1 LLRACRTKETRAE
14 ESTHGAP
21 KITLA
26 RVNVSLPI
34 DAQLPGILQ
43 ALDKRGA
50 LVLVAEPGAGKT
62 TRVPRALLALP
73 WAKTGEILVLE
84 PRRLAA
90 RLAAKRVAEEMNEP
104 IGKTVGYT
112 VRFDDVGGKETRLRF
127 ITEAVLTR
135 RLVQD
140 PMLKGV
146 CCVVL
151 DELHERSLHAD
162 VALAFVR
169 KLRRTTRPDLRV
181 VAMSATLDAS
191 RIAAFLEAEV
201 MSVSGRPYQV
211 EIEHLEARDERPLE
225 DQVRAAV
232 RKLLQATVQGHVLVF
247 LPGAAEIRR
256 AAAALEETA
265 RAHGIEVLPLH
276 GDLPPE
282 EQDRA
287 VNGSLVSLSGKS
299 SNTRKVIL
307 STNVAETSITIDGVV
322 AVIDSGLERA
332 ASFSPWSGVGE
343 LVTANICQASAT
355 QRAGRAGRTQS
366 GRAIRLYT
374 KHDHDGRPAFSKPEI
389 QRVDFAETRLFL
401 AQLGIAQVT
410 AEEIEERPD
419 TLRFFEVP
427 AKVAIERAETTL
439 FKLGALHGANEIT
452 ELGRLLVTLPLHPR
466 LARVAVAGA
475 RMGHAARVA
484 LLVALL
490 SEKEIRLSQ
499 RARFGMHGG
508 PANKVDAGSSDAL
521 ARVEAF
527 ENAERG
533 GLNAGRIRSHDLD
546 VGATLGAARTRDQLA
561 RMLSRIRPAEELVFD
576 EDEALE
582 KALLLGY
589 PDRVGKR
596 RKALSAD
603 IVLAGSGALKLA
615 ETSVVRDAMWVVC
628 VEAEEAR
635 GQVSCRVASR
645 IEPEWLLELFP
656 DRVLSVNEV
665 RFDREKER
673 IEKIS
678 ALSYEGLLLD
688 ESRSDGAGATGG
700 AEVLARAAIAAG
712 LQRFVDVHE
721 LDQWKLRSQ
730 LAHKVDATIPV
741 LDDAQVLE
749 GLQQAAEGRRSLKE
763 LETAQVL
770 EALLASLGTNR
781 MKIDKHAPTEVK
793 LPARKNTV
801 TYEHDRPPWVES
813 RMQDFFGLAEGPSAG
828 GAPIVLHLLAPNM
841 RAVQVTTD
849 LAGFWER
856 HYPKIRKEL
865 MRNYPKHYWPED
877 PLHAEAPPPRPPR
890 RK

>member
-1 LLRACRTKETRAE
+1 MQKGNRKRTR
-14 ESTHGAP
+14 STHTRIAINLAP
-21 KITLA
+21 
-26 RVNVSLPI
+26 VNVSLPI

-62 TRVPRALLALP
+62 TRVPRALLSLP
-73 WAKTGEILVLE
+73 WAKAGEILVLE
-84 PRRLAA
+84 PRRLAT

-104 IGKTVGYT
+104 LGKTVGYT
-112 VRFDDVGGKETRLRF
+112 VRFEDVGGKETRLRF

-140 PMLKGV
+140 PTLKGV
-146 CCVVL
+146 SCVVL

-191 RIAAFLEAEV
+191 RIAAFLDAEV
-201 MSVSGRPYQV
+201 TSVSGRPYQV

-232 RKLLQATVQGHVLVF
+232 RKLLQADLQGHVLVF

-287 VNGSLVSLSGKS
+287 VRS

-343 LVTANICQASAT
+343 LVTSPICQASAT

-410 AEEIEERPD
+410 AEEGAETAD

-427 AKVAIERAETTL
+427 TKAAIERAETTL
-439 FKLGALHGANEIT
+439 VKLGALSEANQIS

-527 ENAERG
+527 ENAERS

-561 RMLSRIRPAEELVFD
+561 RMLSRIRPAEDGIFD

-615 ETSVVRDAMWVVC
+615 ETSVVRDAMWMVC
-628 VEAEEAR
+628 IEAEELGPSVSLAGKK

-656 DRVLSVNEV
+656 DRVIAVNEV

-688 ESRSDGAGATGG
+688 ESKSDGAGAEG
-700 AEVLARAAIAAG
+700 AADVLARAAIASG
-712 LQRFVDVHE
+712 LQRFVDVHA

-730 LAHKVDATIPV
+730 LAHKVDPSVPV
-741 LDDAQVLE
+741 LDDALVLE
-749 GLQQAAEGRRSLKE
+749 GLRQAAEGRRSLKE
-763 LETAQVL
+763 LESAQVL
-770 EALLASLGTNR
+770 EAVLASLGADR
-781 MKIDKHAPTEVK
+781 MKIDKHAPTEVR

-849 LAGFWER
+849 LAGFWDR

>member
-1 LLRACRTKETRAE
+1 M
-14 ESTHGAP
+14 
-21 KITLA
+21 
-26 RVNVSLPI
+26 NVSLPI
-34 DAQLPGILQ
+34 DAQLPGILE
-43 ALDKRGA
+43 ALEKRGA

-62 TRVPRALLALP
+62 TRVPRALLSLS
-73 WAKTGEILVLE
+73 WARTGEILVLE
-84 PRRLAA
+84 PRRLAT

-104 IGKTVGYT
+104 LGKTVGYT
-112 VRFDDVGGKETRLRF
+112 VRFDDVGSRETRLRF

-140 PMLKGV
+140 PTLRGV
-146 CCVVL
+146 SCVVL

-201 MSVSGRPYQV
+201 VSVSGRPYQV

-225 DQVRAAV
+225 DQVRASV
-232 RKLLQATVQGHVLVF
+232 RKLLQTELLQATKGHILVF

-287 VNGSLVSLSGKS
+287 VKS
-299 SNTRKVIL
+299 STTRKVIL

-343 LVTANICQASAT
+343 LVTSPICQASAT

-374 KHDHDGRPAFSKPEI
+374 KHDHDARPAFSKPEI

-401 AQLGIAQVT
+401 AQLGITQVT
-410 AEEIEERPD
+410 ADEGEEREG

-427 AKVAIERAETTL
+427 AKASIERAESTL
-439 FKLGALHGANEIT
+439 VKLGALRESNEIS

-475 RMGHAARVA
+475 RMGHAERVA

-490 SEKEIRLSQ
+490 SEKEIRLGQ

-508 PANKVDAGSSDAL
+508 PSSKVDAGSSDAL

-615 ETSVVRDAMWVVC
+615 ETSVVRDAMWIVC
-628 VEAEEAR
+628 IEAEDR
-635 GQVSCRVASR
+635 KGQVSCRVASR

-656 DRVLSVNEV
+656 DRVLAVNEV

-688 ESRSDGAGATGG
+688 ESKSDGAGAEG
-700 AEVLARAAIAAG
+700 AADVLARAAIAAG

-730 LAHKVDATIPV
+730 LAHKVDPTIPV
-741 LDDAQVLE
+741 LDDAHVLV
-749 GLQQAAEGRRSLKE
+749 GLRQAAEGRRSLKE
-763 LETAQVL
+763 LEGAQVL
-770 EALLASLGTNR
+770 ETLLASLGSDR
-781 MKIDKHAPTEVK
+781 SKIDKHAPTEVR